1 MSVQNPADKASS
13 WGISRLAYVEGLLW
27 TTTKK
32 HNKWSSIVVVA
43 HASSVSLW
51 TVQTDFFLT
60 LYKQNGVSM
69 YDHLPLMLPQN
80 VMIFLLKPRAPPP
93 TICFYI
99 SLRLISICVYHF
111 VLFTSMLYRTFYCW
125 FARCGNNGLLSLT
138 FNCSPA
144 IKRKVVHFCLQNAP
158 PRLRED
164 REKHMRPSQ
173 TRNWL
178 PPPSSFPVGGTR

>member
-1 MSVQNPADKASS
+1 M
-13 WGISRLAYVEGLLW
+13 
-27 TTTKK
+27 
-32 HNKWSSIVVVA
+32 A

-111 VLFTSMLYRTFYCW
+111 VLFTSMFYRTFIVDSHVVATMVY
-125 FARCGNNGLLSLT
+125 FRSLLIAALLSNAKLFT
-138 FNCSPA
+138 FVCKMHHLA
-144 IKRKVVHFCLQNAP
+144 YGRT
-158 PRLRED
+158 
-164 REKHMRPSQ
+164 EKNTCARAKPVIGY
-173 TRNWL
+173 L
-178 PPPSSFPVGGTR
+178 PPPRSLLVVHVKKQKNKHTSILINSGFWMAGFS